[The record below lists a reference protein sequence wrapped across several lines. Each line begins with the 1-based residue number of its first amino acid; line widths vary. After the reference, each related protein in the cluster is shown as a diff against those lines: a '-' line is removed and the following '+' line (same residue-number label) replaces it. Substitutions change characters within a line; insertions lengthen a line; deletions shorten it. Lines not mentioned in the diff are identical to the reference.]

1 MKMFWTLVAL
11 FFTGTSCAHLP
22 AGAGAQHL
30 RVMTYNIRA
39 GNGDLAT
46 TAETIRALSPDVV
59 ALQEVDVH
67 WSARSNFADQA
78 TELGQR
84 LKMQVRFAHIYDL
97 PPAREG
103 DPRREFGVAL
113 LSAFPIVSSSNRV
126 ITRLSTQEEQPIPAP
141 MPGFLEASLDVGGT
155 TVRVF
160 NTHLDY
166 RSDPSVR
173 AQQVHDMLGYI
184 GDASA
189 PTVLMG
195 DLNATPDAPE
205 LQPLRALLHD
215 AWSDSWGPGFTY
227 PSEKPEKRIDAVLV
241 SSHFRVRSAKVPA
254 TLASDHRP
262 VVVELELSPHAVSFP
277 FQAQFAFWGR

>member
-1 MKMFWTLVAL
+1 MKSRWALVAL
-11 FFTGTSCAHLP
+11 FFAGISCAHLP
-22 AGAGAQHL
+22 GGTRMQQL
-30 RVMTYNIRA
+30 RVMSYNIRS

-46 TAETIRALSPDVV
+46 TAETIRSFSPDVV

-67 WSARSNFADQA
+67 WFARSNFADQA

-84 LKMQVRFAHIYDL
+84 LHMQVRFAHIYDL

-103 DPRREFGVAL
+103 DPRREFGIAL
-113 LSAFPIVSSSNRV
+113 LSRFQILSWSNRV
-126 ITRLSTQEEQPIPAP
+126 ITRLSTQDEKPVPAP
-141 MPGFLEASLDVGGT
+141 MPGFLEANIDVGGT

-184 GDASA
+184 GDASG

-195 DLNATPDAPE
+195 DLNASPGAAE

-227 PSEKPEKRIDAVLV
+227 PAEKPEKRIDVVLV

-262 VVVELELSPHAVSFP
+262 VVVELVLSRAPT
-277 FQAQFAFWGR
+277 Q